1 MSKTASPN
9 VSEYVSE
16 KIRELRLSFGGHGIS
31 QDELARH
38 LDVQTNTVSR
48 WETGAYKPKLK
59 DLDKLAE
66 FFAVSVSD
74 FFPQKE
80 DFTEPVNALLRA
92 AKDLPDDDIEVL
104 RQFAELKR
112 AQLRLKKAK

>member
-1 MSKTASPN
+1 MSKTADIN
-9 VSEYVSE
+9 VSKYVSD
-16 KIRELRLSFGGHGIS
+16 KIRELRLAFGGHGIS
-31 QDELARH
+31 QEELAKH

-74 FFPQKE
+74 FFPKE

-92 AKDLPDDDIEVL
+92 AKDLPEDDIEVL

-112 AQLRLKKAK
+112 AQLKLKKAK